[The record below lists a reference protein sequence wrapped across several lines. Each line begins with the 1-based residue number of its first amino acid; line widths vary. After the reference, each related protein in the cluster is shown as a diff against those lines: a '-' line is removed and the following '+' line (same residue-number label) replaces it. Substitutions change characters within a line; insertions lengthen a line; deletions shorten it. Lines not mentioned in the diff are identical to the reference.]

1 MPDVRKSR
9 AEIPLIDCALVT
21 ITTKDGDEFG
31 FDTSNKIGVETQTEE
46 QDAIRL
52 VVKGILRA
60 QKKKNVTIVGTT
72 ITLTDNVF
80 NPDLVLVLQ
89 GGTCT
94 YNSNTGKLVSYTP
107 PVAGSK
113 EIIEPFTLNAY
124 SAQYDTSGD
133 IVNYEKISYPNCT
146 GEPIAFTS
154 EDDVFR
160 APEYT
165 IDSAPKQGE
174 APYTITYV
182 DELPTLA
189 GPGTFTVTQNLTDV
203 VSDYD
208 KETVY
213 ENGHLDISLTA
224 GAGTTSI
231 GTITVMMGNKNITDD
246 VVTRP
251 AATGALINVPKVTD
265 NVVITAVA
273 E

>member
-1 MPDVRKSR
+1 MSDVRKPK

-46 QDAIRL
+46 QEAIRL

-94 YNSNTGKLVSYTP
+94 YDGQGKLTGYTP

-113 EIIEPFTLNAY
+113 EVIEPFTLNAY

-174 APYTITYV
+174 PPYTITYV
-182 DELPTLA
+182 DDLPTLV
-189 GPGTFTVTQNLTDV
+189 GPGTYSVTQNLTNV
-203 VSDYD
+203 TSNYD
-208 KETVY
+208 SETVY
-213 ENGHLDISLTA
+213 TNAHLEISLTA
-224 GAGTTSI
+224 ASGYTMGA
-231 GTITVMMGNKNITDD
+231 ITVMMGNKNITDD

-251 AATGALINVPKVTD
+251 AATGALINIDRVTD
-265 NVVITAVA
+265 DVIITAA
-273 E
+273 GET

>member
-1 MPDVRKSR
+1 MSDVRKSK
-9 AEIPLIDCALVT
+9 AEIPTIDCALVT

-31 FDTSNKIGVETQTEE
+31 FDTSNKVGVETQTETK
-46 QDAIRL
+46 DPIRL

-60 QKKKNVTIVGTT
+60 QKKKVVTIVGTT

-80 NPDLVLVLQ
+80 NPDLVLALQ
-89 GGTCT
+89 GGVCE
-94 YNSNTGKLVSYTP
+94 YDENGKLKSYTP

-113 EIIEPFTLNAY
+113 EVVDPFTLNVY

-133 IVNYEKISYPNCT
+133 IINYEKISYPNCN
-146 GEPIAFTS
+146 GEPVAFSS

-174 APYTITYV
+174 APYIITYV

-203 VSDYD
+203 TSNYD
-208 KETVY
+208 KDFAY
-213 ENGHLDISLTA
+213 ENGDLVASLTA
-224 GAGTTSI
+224 GEGMTSI
-231 GTITVMMGNKNITDD
+231 GTVTVMMGNTNITDQ

-251 AATGALINVPKVTD
+251 SVRGALISIPKITD
-265 NVVITAVA
+265 NVTITAVGEA
-273 E
+273 

>member
-1 MPDVRKSR
+1 MPDVRKSK

-60 QKKKNVTIVGTT
+60 QKKKKVTIVGTT

-89 GGTCT
+89 GGICT
-94 YNSNTGKLVSYTP
+94 YDGQGKLTGYTP
-107 PVAGSK
+107 PVAGST
-113 EIIEPFTLNAY
+113 EVIDTFTLNAY

-146 GEPIAFTS
+146 GEPVAFSS

-182 DELPTLA
+182 DELPELY
-189 GPGTFTVTQNLTDV
+189 GPASFTVTQNLTNAT
-203 VSDYD
+203 SSYTKD
-208 KETVY
+208 KVY
-213 ENGHLDISLTA
+213 ENAPFTA
-224 GAGTTSI
+224 TITATSGTL
-231 GTITVMMGNKNITDD
+231 GTITVTMGGEDISSTAVTGSTVNIAK
-246 VVTRP
+246 V
-251 AATGALINVPKVTD
+251 TGAI
-265 NVVITAVA
+265 VITATA
-273 E
+273 S

>member
-1 MPDVRKSR
+1 MPGVRKSK
-9 AEIPLIDCALVT
+9 AEIPTIDCALVT
-21 ITTKDGDEFG
+21 IETKDGDEFG
-31 FDTSNKIGVETQTEE
+31 FDTSNRVGVETQTEE

-60 QKKKNVTIVGTT
+60 QKKKRVTIVGTT

-94 YNSNTGKLVSYTP
+94 YDSEEKLVSYTP
-107 PVAGSK
+107 PVAGSR
-113 EIIEPFTLNAY
+113 EVIEPFTLNVY

-133 IVNYEKISYPNCT
+133 IINYEKISYPNCT
-146 GEPIAFTS
+146 GDPVAFSS

-182 DELPTLA
+182 DELPTL
-189 GPGTFTVTQNLTDV
+189 
-203 VSDYD
+203 SDSSSSD
-208 KETVY
+208 S
-213 ENGHLDISLTA
+213 NG
-224 GAGTTSI
+224 GG
-231 GTITVMMGNKNITDD
+231 
-246 VVTRP
+246 
-251 AATGALINVPKVTD
+251 
-265 NVVITAVA
+265 

>member
-46 QDAIRL
+46 QDPIRL

-60 QKKKNVTIVGTT
+60 QKKKRVTIVGTT

-94 YNSNTGKLVSYTP
+94 YDINGKLTSYTP

-113 EIIEPFTLNAY
+113 EVLDSFTLNAY

-133 IVNYEKISYPNCT
+133 IINYEKISYPNCT

-165 IDSAPKQGE
+165 IDSAPKLGE
-174 APYTITYV
+174 SPYTITYV

-189 GPGTFTVTQNLTDV
+189 GPGTYTVTQNLTDV

-208 KETVY
+208 SETVY
-213 ENGHLDISLTA
+213 QNGHLNVSLTA
-224 GAGTTSI
+224 GDGMTSI
-231 GTITVMMGNKNITDD
+231 GTVTVMMGTKNITDTA
-246 VVTRP
+246 VTRP
-251 AATGALINVPKVTD
+251 AATGAVVYIEQVTD
-265 NVVITAVA
+265 NVTITAVG
-273 E
+273 ET

>member
-1 MPDVRKSR
+1 MSDVRKSR
-9 AEIPLIDCALVT
+9 AEVPLIDCALVT

-52 VVKGILRA
+52 VVKGILRS
-60 QKKKNVTIVGTT
+60 QKKKVVTIVGTT

-80 NPDLVLVLQ
+80 NPDLVLALQ

-94 YNSNTGKLVSYTP
+94 YDGQGKLSGYTP
-107 PVAGSK
+107 PVAGSR
-113 EIIEPFTLNAY
+113 EVIEPFTLNAY

-146 GEPIAFTS
+146 GEPVAFSS

-165 IDSAPKQGE
+165 INSAPKMGE

-189 GPGTFTVTQNLTDV
+189 GPGTYTVTQNLTDV
-203 VSDYD
+203 TSNYD
-208 KETVY
+208 KDTVLQ
-213 ENGHLDISLTA
+213 NGHLTISLTA
-224 GAGTTSI
+224 GSGMTAVGTV
-231 GTITVMMGNKNITDD
+231 TVMMGTTNITETA
-246 VVTRP
+246 VTRP
-251 AATGALINVPKVTD
+251 SAIGALITIDKVTD
-265 NVVITAVA
+265 NVTVTAVG
-273 E
+273 ET

>member
-1 MPDVRKSR
+1 MPGVRKSK
-9 AEIPLIDCALVT
+9 AEIPTIDCALVT
-21 ITTKDGDEFG
+21 IETKDGDEFG
-31 FDTSNKIGVETQTEE
+31 FDTSNRVGVETQTEE

-60 QKKKNVTIVGTT
+60 QKKKRVTIVGTT

-94 YNSNTGKLVSYTP
+94 YDNDGKLVSYTP

-113 EIIEPFTLNAY
+113 EVVEPFTLNVY

-133 IVNYEKISYPNCT
+133 IINYEKISYPNCT
-146 GEPIAFTS
+146 GDPVAFSS

-182 DELPTLA
+182 DELP
-189 GPGTFTVTQNLTDV
+189 VLTDP
-203 VSDYD
+203 SSGGDGEGD
-208 KETVY
+208 GE
-213 ENGHLDISLTA
+213 
-224 GAGTTSI
+224 
-231 GTITVMMGNKNITDD
+231 
-246 VVTRP
+246 
-251 AATGALINVPKVTD
+251 
-265 NVVITAVA
+265 
-273 E
+273 